1 VLAALCDAGVD
12 VAAAARAA
20 GLDAARLD
28 ELPRAAVPALLAAVF
43 EHDRDPTLGLRI
55 GERIKPELC
64 GVVGLAALAAPTFGS
79 ALARCARYKRLL
91 TELRID
97 IERGAQARV
106 RVDLP
111 AAGAG
116 ARAARAQ
123 IEAELVFFVRFGR
136 DMARPKVAPLEVR
149 LRARRSAHA
158 AAYERVFGCPVRFG
172 QAADELRF
180 ADEALDRP
188 LLGADGELYALLSR
202 AADRRLED
210 TSDDLLARARAHVRK
225 LLPEGEVSVEG
236 LARALAT
243 SKRTLQRALRGGGTT
258 FTELVD
264 EVRHELAR
272 GYLEEGRFNALDVS
286 YLVGFSHP
294 NSFYRAFRRWTGRS
308 PESYRRAAGRAA

>member
-1 VLAALCDAGVD
+1 MPTSDNAPSGVLAALRDAGVD

-116 ARAARAQ
+116 AHAARAQ

-210 TSDDLLARARAHVRK
+210 TSDDLLARA
-225 LLPEGEVSVEG
+225 
-236 LARALAT
+236 LAT